1 MERSGATSPWPR
13 DHLTSLRG
21 GVACY
26 CNSRNLIIL
35 YTILHPHFF
44 LRSVEESAMTSLYWG
59 VQLNMQGGFVSR
71 HSFSRSAS
79 RLQTGGRKGGFVTT
93 LAVVNGVAR
102 RGCRRWGCRQRDA
115 EDPPQ
120 LARGDRWCVTEGS
133 RPLDRPGVGA
143 GGGRFTGR
151 RRAGGAS
158 QTATCPPRTRE
169 RISRP
174 LMALGARGRP
184 LHHPNRWHLI

>member
-1 MERSGATSPWPR
+1 
-13 DHLTSLRG
+13 
-21 GVACY
+21 
-26 CNSRNLIIL
+26 
-35 YTILHPHFF
+35 
-44 LRSVEESAMTSLYWG
+44 MTSLYWG

-184 LHHPNRWHLI
+184 LHHPNRWPLIQRVRSQRHAQLPVQYCNGNGWLSARSDRRGWWRLRVAAAPGV